1 MSAINYRLVLAVT
14 ITFWATSA
22 GVVLSAEKRS
32 PFARGAEVPE
42 EIRKLLDADG
52 DGVVTDEETRQ
63 AAAKLEREA
72 RVKSDRAKAI
82 IEAFDNNRDGAIDGN
97 EAADAAA
104 RARIAADG
112 IGQVVAEIFAKID
125 KNADG
130 FVSQVEFSL
139 VVQQMGALGQLLKPK
154 LVQIFLQIDADR
166 NGAISVAES
175 QMAADYF
182 AQQAQL
188 KAQHQR
194 AQRNQRIWQLAQQAI
209 ARLDGNHNGRISQR
223 EARRDR
229 QVLGVFE
236 QVDTDGDKQLSAE
249 EVYAY
254 LARTVGR

>member
-1 MSAINYRLVLAVT
+1 M
-14 ITFWATSA
+14 ATVWMVPT
-22 GVVLSAEKRS
+22 GIVLSAEKRS

-52 DGVVTDEETRQ
+52 DGVVTDEETRH
-63 AAAKLEREA
+63 AAAELERQA

-97 EAADAAA
+97 EAAEAAA

-112 IGQVVAEIFAKID
+112 IGHVVAEIFSQID

-130 FVSQVEFSL
+130 FVSQIEFAL
-139 VVQQMGALGQLLKPK
+139 VVKQMGALGQLLKPR
-154 LVQIFLQIDADR
+154 LVQVFLQIDADR

-188 KAQHQR
+188 KVQRQR

-209 ARLDGNHNGRISQR
+209 ARLDGNRNGQISQR

-229 QVLGVFE
+229 QVLAVFE
-236 QVDTDGDKQLSAE
+236 QVDADGDKQLSAE

-254 LARTVGR
+254 LERTMGR